1 MNTKAKIG
9 IGLLAVLLLIVLL
22 TEGVLIPKQLQPD
35 ALPLRF
41 KEYREDTKL
50 TAVFE
55 MENQAGSPV
64 VVWET
69 AALITHRE
77 SEQDKQQIAL
87 QRTVIPEGET
97 GTLVVDAPRDGTWQ
111 VEFNVARFGPRQQRR
126 FEAGETV
133 KGTIVYSDIVAE
145 YESKP

>member
-9 IGLLAVLLLIVLL
+9 IGLLAVVLLIVLL

-35 ALPLRF
+35 VLPLRF
-41 KEYREDTKL
+41 EEYRENGKL

-55 MENQAGSPV
+55 MDNKADSSV

-69 AALITHRE
+69 ATLIAHRE
-77 SEQDKQQIAL
+77 PGEDKQEVTL
-87 QRTVIPEGET
+87 QRTVIPEGQT
-97 GTLVVDAPRDGTWQ
+97 GTLVVDAPRDCNWQ

-126 FEAGETV
+126 FEAGETL

-145 YESKP
+145 YESRP